1 MLLHSKEGQF
11 TIAGSRLQK
20 TKSSHHQRQNTTTT
34 NRGGHRQIEGSKVL
48 QETRSY
54 LGLQQC
60 ADKRRQQ
67 MKNSFPDEQEIIQ
80 ATDYIFQ
87 TMQLTRNIPKDNKQ
101 HIQRIA
107 SQGSIGK
114 LYEQFCHTSQN
125 DEGIRRE
132 DNLIIENCRKTQ
144 PLFQIIQIQLQH
156 EEIPILGVVVGKR
169 QVQMEQDKIK
179 VVKEWKMPMKIKKV
193 ESFLGFANFYRRF
206 T

>member
-1 MLLHSKEGQF
+1 
-11 TIAGSRLQK
+11 
-20 TKSSHHQRQNTTTT
+20 
-34 NRGGHRQIEGSKVL
+34 
-48 QETRSY
+48 
-54 LGLQQC
+54 
-60 ADKRRQQ
+60 

-87 TMQLTRNIPKDNKQ
+87 TMQLTRNIPKDN
-101 HIQRIA
+101 
-107 SQGSIGK
+107 
-114 LYEQFCHTSQN
+114 N
-125 DEGIRRE
+125 EGIRRE
-132 DNLIIENCRKTQ
+132 DDLIIENCRKTQ